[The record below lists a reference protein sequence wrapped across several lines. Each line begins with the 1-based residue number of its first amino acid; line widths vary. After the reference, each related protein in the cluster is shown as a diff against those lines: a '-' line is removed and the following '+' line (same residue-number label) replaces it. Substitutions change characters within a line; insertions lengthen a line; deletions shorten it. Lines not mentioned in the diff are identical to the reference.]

1 MTASSINIMREYEHP
16 STPPDGATIPSTHG
30 VTHATSLSTTS
41 KSAPAIYTKACEI
54 KRKNFAY
61 KKPVYIYN
69 LDSREHQ
76 LSQQQ
81 QHVVQQQSS
90 CCGSCQYNDVAER
103 TVEDVT
109 QILSCYP
116 SLHNRSVLL
125 ESTRVHKF

>member
-1 MTASSINIMREYEHP
+1 MRDYDCP
-16 STPPDGATIPSTHG
+16 STPPEGTIPMPS
-30 VTHATSLSTTS
+30 HASSHSTTS
-41 KSAPAIYTKACEI
+41 KSAPPIYTKTCEI

-69 LDSREHQ
+69 LDSRDYP

-81 QHVVQQQSS
+81 QVVQHQSS
-90 CCGSCQYNDVAER
+90 CCGSCQYNDVAEQ